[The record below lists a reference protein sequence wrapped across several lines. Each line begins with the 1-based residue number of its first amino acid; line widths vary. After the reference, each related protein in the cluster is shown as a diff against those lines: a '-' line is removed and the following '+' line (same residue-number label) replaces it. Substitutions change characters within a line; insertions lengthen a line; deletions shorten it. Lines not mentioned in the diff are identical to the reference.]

1 MRVDL
6 RTYAVGFPAVYVR
19 KGTEPNGS
27 DAQVSGSPTIC
38 RNMRTTVGIWKAT
51 IACGGMLMGAVSC
64 RPAREEPDKLN
75 EEELIIAVELHFS
88 SAGGAEQK
96 LISFL
101 DADGSSPVITA
112 DTLSSDSVYT
122 VEVRLYSEGGDLPD
136 DITSEI
142 VTEGTEHQFFFQVSG
157 ANATITYAD
166 ADADGHPVGLLTHWS
181 VGASG
186 TGSVLVT
193 LRHQPDKSAAGV
205 SAGDITNAGGDTD
218 IEITLPLVVE

>member
-1 MRVDL
+1 
-6 RTYAVGFPAVYVR
+6 
-19 KGTEPNGS
+19 
-27 DAQVSGSPTIC
+27 
-38 RNMRTTVGIWKAT
+38 
-51 IACGGMLMGAVSC
+51 MGAVSC

-75 EEELIIAVELHFS
+75 EEEHIIAVELHFS